1 MLNWKLIVGAVIA
14 VSVTMGS
21 LKVFSVSPATDA
33 GFASPSVTGP
43 ARDSGED
50 PVAGRSPEPALA
62 GLAEMLEWEV
72 EERIRLQQR
81 VDELEERL
89 AKMEVGDDS
98 RRAALPDSAP
108 LPAPGPLREDGGV
121 SEAALI
127 AAGFTEAEAAYY
139 RRRNDEAAMAQLYL
153 RDQAEREGWIRTPRY
168 FEALQEIRSGL
179 ESIRDEMDDEAYARY
194 LYAVGRP
201 NQVTVQR
208 VLSGSAAESAGLRPG
223 DVLIGYQG
231 ERVYAASDVRRAT
244 QAGDA
249 GDTVTLEVLRDGQ
262 RIQAYVPRGP
272 LGISMSSDSVLPD
285 NS

>member
-1 MLNWKLIVGAVIA
+1 MSNWKLIIGAVIA
-14 VSVTMGS
+14 VFVTMGS
-21 LKVFSVSPATDA
+21 LKFFTGSPANDA
-33 GFASPSVTGP
+33 GFTSPPATGP
-43 ARDSGED
+43 ARDRAAE
-50 PVAGRSPEPALA
+50 PLIGRSPEPAMA
-62 GLAEMLEWEV
+62 GLTEMLEWEA

-81 VDELEERL
+81 VDQLEERL
-89 AKMEVGDDS
+89 ARIEVGDDA
-98 RRAALPDSAP
+98 RRAALPESET
-108 LPAPGPLREDGGV
+108 LPAPGRLRQDGGV
-121 SEAALI
+121 SEAALM

-168 FEALQEIRSGL
+168 FEALQEIRSDL
-179 ESIRDEMDDEAYARY
+179 ESIRDEMDEEAYARY

-208 VLSGSAAESAGLRPG
+208 VLSGSAAETAGLRPG
-223 DVLIGYQG
+223 DVLLGYQG
-231 ERVYAASDVRRAT
+231 ERVFAASDLRRAT

-285 NS
+285 SN

>member
-21 LKVFSVSPATDA
+21 LKVLSVSPATDT
-33 GFASPSVTGP
+33 GFASPPVTGP

-249 GDTVTLEVLRDGQ
+249 GDTVTLEVLRNGQ

>member
-1 MLNWKLIVGAVIA
+1 M
-14 VSVTMGS
+14 
-21 LKVFSVSPATDA
+21 
-33 GFASPSVTGP
+33 
-43 ARDSGED
+43 
-50 PVAGRSPEPALA
+50 
-62 GLAEMLEWEV
+62 

-81 VDELEERL
+81 VDDLEERL
-89 AKMEVGDDS
+89 ARIEVHDDS
-98 RRAALPDSAP
+98 RRAALPESEA
-108 LPAPGPLREDGGV
+108 LPAPGRLRQDGGV
-121 SEAALI
+121 SEAALM
-127 AAGFTEAEAAYY
+127 AAGFSETEAAYY

-168 FEALQEIRSGL
+168 FEALQEIRSDL

-208 VLSGSAAESAGLRPG
+208 VLSGSAAETAGLRPG
-223 DVLIGYQG
+223 DVLLGYQG
-231 ERVYAASDVRRAT
+231 ERVFAASDLRRAT

-285 NS
+285 GN